1 MVTEFHPEAVVDLS
15 IEENR
20 RAFEEALAVVRGR
33 FGQHYPLFIE
43 GKELTTDNKIK
54 SLNPSNPDEVV
65 GVVSAASPELA
76 DRAVRSAHASFGD
89 WAAMS
94 ADARAAVM
102 LRAANIMRRR
112 RFELDAVEV
121 LEAGKSWIE
130 ADADVAEAI
139 DFCDFYAREAI
150 RYGDRQPLTYLPGEA
165 SELVYLPLGVVVVIP
180 PWNFP
185 LAITAGMTVGALA
198 AGNAVVLK
206 PASPTPV
213 IAWYLLEILR
223 EAGVPDGV
231 LQYCPGSG
239 GLMGDALVGH
249 PLTRMIAFTGSK
261 EVGLHVNELAAKTA
275 EGQIWIKRIIA
286 EMGGKDFIIVD
297 DEADLDAAIQNVAG
311 SAFGFQGQ
319 KCSACSRAIIVDG
332 VYDKVVEGVVA
343 KARAIQVGS
352 VEDQANT
359 MGPVI
364 TESAMNSILKYIDT
378 GKGEGRLL
386 CGGGRMDRPGYFVE
400 PTVIADVA
408 PGAVI
413 EQEEIFG
420 PVLAC
425 IRARDYDHAIEIA
438 NDTEY
443 GLTGAVYS
451 RNRARLEQGRRELH
465 VGNLY
470 FNRKCTGALVGVHP
484 FGGFNMSGTDSKAGG
499 RDYLGLFL
507 QAKSVSE
514 AL

>member
-20 RAFEEALAVVRGR
+20 RAYEEALAAVRGR

-43 GKELTTDNKIK
+43 GKELTTDNKIN
-54 SLNPSNPDEVV
+54 SLNPSNPEEVV

-76 DRAVRSAHASFGD
+76 DRAVRSAHASFGA
-89 WAAMS
+89 WGAMS

-239 GLMGDALVGH
+239 GTMGDALVGH

-261 EVGLHVNELAAKTA
+261 EVGLHVNELAAQTA

-297 DEADLDAAIQNVAG
+297 DEADLDAAILNVSN

-319 KCSACSRAIIVDG
+319 KCSACSRAIILDG
-332 VYDKVVEGVVA
+332 VYDKVVEGVVEKA
-343 KARAIQVGS
+343 KAIQVGA

-364 TESAMNSILKYIDT
+364 TESAMNSILKYIET

-386 CGGGRMDRPGYFVE
+386 CGGGRMDRPGYFIE